1 MFALAALWRWW
12 AKRGSASGG
21 RRVRWLYVAMT
32 LSFSALA
39 LVASLTGDA
48 AVAVLAGLAGVVTVV
63 LAVVAPRFAG
73 SSDRRRDVE

>member
-1 MFALAALWRWW
+1 MFALTCLWRWW
-12 AKRGSASGG
+12 AKRRSASGG
-21 RRVRWLYVAMT
+21 RRVRWLYVAMA

-39 LVASLTGDA
+39 LVATLAGDA

-73 SSDRRRDVE
+73 WTRGDS

>member
-1 MFALAALWRWW
+1 MLRDVWRSLT
-12 AKRGSASGG
+12 KRRSASGG
-21 RRVRWLYVAMT
+21 RRVRWLYVAMA

-39 LVASLTGDA
+39 LVATLAGDA

-73 SSDRRRDVE
+73 SSDPRRDVE